1 MRRLFQECRFAQ
13 GNAQLLSEALAF
25 ASPED
30 LREKDI
36 IKVRMCITLAES
48 QGADSVFRNGTRSAS
63 PLRTWLLRR
72 YHGRQQERIDRV
84 QLVKLNNSCSSNSV
98 QQSDQMD

>member
-13 GNAQLLSEALAF
+13 GNAQLLSESLAF

-36 IKVRMCITLAES
+36 IKA
-48 QGADSVFRNGTRSAS
+48 GTRSYFGENVADYVSRSGMESAS
-63 PLRTWLLRR
+63 LPR
-72 YHGRQQERIDRV
+72 
-84 QLVKLNNSCSSNSV
+84 N
-98 QQSDQMD
+98 

>member
-1 MRRLFQECRFAQ
+1 MRRLLQECRFAH

-36 IKVRMCITLAES
+36 IKA
-48 QGADSVFRNGTRSAS
+48 GTRSIFGENVANYVLVS
-63 PLRTWLLRR
+63 RSGMGSALLPR
-72 YHGRQQERIDRV
+72 
-84 QLVKLNNSCSSNSV
+84 N
-98 QQSDQMD
+98 